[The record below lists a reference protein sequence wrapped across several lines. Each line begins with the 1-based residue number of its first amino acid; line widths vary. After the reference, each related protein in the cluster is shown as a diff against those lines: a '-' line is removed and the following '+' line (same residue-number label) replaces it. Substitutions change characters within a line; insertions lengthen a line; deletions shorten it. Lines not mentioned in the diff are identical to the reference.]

1 MQINHIRS
9 MFLNMT
15 RKAHVITMA
24 LVALMTV
31 GIISLVSS
39 PVQSVKM
46 DVTARGGY
54 GGERGGNGA
63 LGGIAGHGGSGGNT
77 PDDSIGNDGSGIR
90 NDDGYSSRHGGSG
103 GTGGDANG
111 GNGGNTDN
119 GADKTI
125 ISIHKNH
132 Y

>member
-1 MQINHIRS
+1 

-15 RKAHVITMA
+15 TKAYVIATA

-31 GIISLVSS
+31 GIIALVAS
-39 PVQSVKM
+39 PVQSVRM

-54 GGERGGNGA
+54 GGEHGGTGG
-63 LGGIAGHGGSGGNT
+63 LGGTAGHGGSGGNT
-77 PDDSIGNDGSGIR
+77 PVDSIGNDGSGIR
-90 NDDGYSSRHGGSG
+90 NDDGYSGRHGGSG
-103 GTGGDANG
+103 GPGGDANG

-119 GADKTI
+119 GADSTI
-125 ISIHKNH
+125 ISIHKN